1 MRIKLLCLMLL
12 AGVVYAGEGH
22 NHEAAIEP
30 APHGGILRDSS
41 PYKVELVLNNDNA
54 KVYVYDKNLNPIPN
68 DKLAKTAVGALA
80 FPKERNKREVIFKL
94 SESAYEGE
102 MPGISAVHRYD
113 LHIDLTIDG
122 KKIVGD
128 FGVDNIH

>member
-1 MRIKLLCLMLL
+1 
-12 AGVVYAGEGH
+12 VYAGEGH

-30 APHGGILRDSS
+30 APHGGILRDSP

-54 KVYVYDKNLNPIPN
+54 KIYVYDKNLNPVPN
-68 DKLAKTAVGALA
+68 SELGSTAVGALA
-80 FPKERNKREVIFKL
+80 FPKERKKREVIFKL

-113 LHIDLTIDG
+113 LHVDITIDG
-122 KKIVGD
+122 KKVIGD